1 MTANTTRG
9 NGLLGM
15 GMQTTI
21 RGIRYNKRI
30 YAQNNERHNERGV
43 GVGCDFYT
51 YADSFKLESK
61 RRVGESGTIL

>member
-1 MTANTTRG
+1 
-9 NGLLGM
+9 M

-51 YADSFKLESK
+51 YADRFKLESK